1 MTQFTR
7 YFAGAFHAALVTTPA
22 LAAQV
27 TVIDEGSFTIS
38 RNGEAVGREEFRI
51 ARTPGTGG
59 DIVVAQA
66 TVSYGGAQRLSPALQ
81 TDAAGAPL
89 KYVVEVKMG
98 PETQEKLSGTVG
110 RGRFSAR
117 IQTPRGESARE
128 FIVADGALVLDDDIF
143 HQYYFLAQGARSG
156 PVAVVVPRRNVQLAM
171 NVTERGSDAV
181 TIGGRRLEARTLVV
195 SEHGGGERLI
205 WVDAQGRVLKVSIP
219 ARGLVALRD
228 DPPR

>member
-1 MTQFTR
+1 MIR
-7 YFAGAFHAALVTTPA
+7 FARHLAGVALLAFAAAPALV
-22 LAAQV
+22 AQV

-38 RNGEAVGREEFRI
+38 RNGEPVGREEFRI
-51 ARTPGTGG
+51 ARTPGADG
-59 DIVVAQA
+59 DMLVAQA

-81 TDAAGAPL
+81 VDAAGAPL

-128 FIVADGALVLDDDIF
+128 FIVSDGALVLDDDIF
-143 HQYYFLAQGARSG
+143 HQYYFLAHGARSG
-156 PVAVVVPRRNVQLAM
+156 PVPVVVPRRNVQLAM
-171 NVTERGSDAV
+171 NVTDRGSEAV
-181 TIGGRRLEARTLVV
+181 TVGGRRLDARALVL
-195 SEHGGGERLI
+195 SERGGSERTI
-205 WVDAQGRVLKVSIP
+205 WVDAQGRVLKVAIP
-219 ARGLVALRD
+219 ARGLVAVRD